1 MSIPDPRLLLP
12 AWALAFVLF
21 ATFLVSGV
29 QAQPQIENAFPQL
42 SFSGVIDIQAPPDGT
57 NRLFVVE
64 RAGRIL
70 AFENS
75 ADATEQTTFLDIRS
89 RVDTE
94 GEGGLLGM
102 AFHPDYAQNG
112 HVFVY
117 YTVDSSPLR
126 SVIARFTVSSDPDV
140 ASVASE
146 QIVLEVE
153 QPRSNHNAGQ
163 LQFGPDG
170 YLYVGFG
177 DGGGGGDPGENGQA
191 PTNLLGS
198 MLRLDVDLDGSGRP
212 PDCGTGAYE
221 VPADNPFIGDGNA
234 CDETYAYGL
243 RNPFRYSFGPEGRL
257 WVADVGQGSWEE
269 IDWLEAGKNYGW
281 NTMEGAHCYD
291 PSSDCNQTGLELP
304 VFEYGRGDGRSIT
317 GGYVSTGSCA
327 DLNGRYVYGD
337 FTNGRIWALDYDDA
351 GALGNE
357 LIYDSGL
364 SLTTFGQGPNGELYF
379 AGLYDSAVHRFICN
393 TLPVELTEFRGQVS
407 GRSVR
412 LRWTTASESNNAG
425 FVVQRQVGERFER
438 LGFVDGAGTVQEP
451 QTYTFTMDDL
461 PPGTHRFRLKQ
472 IDRDGGSSYSPMV
485 EVAVSVESAFDI
497 TAPHP
502 NPFATQATFSLAV
515 QEAQPVHVVL
525 YDVMGRRV
533 RTVFEDSVTPGAPA
547 TITVDAGGLASGRYL
562 LRIEGRSFA
571 VTRDLSLVR

>member
-12 AWALAFVLF
+12 AWALTFVLF

-57 NRLFVVE
+57 NRLFVAE

-89 RVDTE
+89 HVDTE

-177 DGGGGGDPGENGQA
+177 DGGGGGDPGENGQDL
-191 PTNLLGS
+191 TNLLGA
-198 MLRLDVDLDGSGRP
+198 MLRLDVDLDGSGGE

-221 VPADNPFIGDGNA
+221 VPADNPFVGATSA
-234 CDETYAYGL
+234 CDEIYAYGF
-243 RNPFRYSFGPEGRL
+243 RNPYRYSFGPEGRL
-257 WVADVGQGSWEE
+257 WVADVGQNSWEE
-269 IDWLEAGKNYGW
+269 INWVEAGKNYGW
-281 NTMEGAHCYD
+281 DVMEGAHCHE
-291 PSSDCNQTGLELP
+291 PSSGCDQAGLELP
-304 VFEYGRGDGRSIT
+304 VFEYGHDEGRSIT
-317 GGYVSTGSCA
+317 GGYVYTGSCSA
-327 DLNGRYVYGD
+327 LSGRYVYGD
-337 FTNGRIWALDYDDA
+337 FVNGRIWALDYDET
-351 GALGNE
+351 GASGSD

-364 SLTTFGQGPNGELYF
+364 SLTTFGKGPNNELYS
-379 AGLYDSAVHRFICN
+379 AGLYDGAIHRFVCS
-393 TLPVELTEFRGQVS
+393 TLPVELTTFDGRVS
-407 GRSVR
+407 EQTVR
-412 LRWTTASESNNAG
+412 LTWATASETSNSG
-425 FVVQRQVGERFER
+425 FEVQHQVNSEFRS
-438 LGFVDGAGTVQEP
+438 LGFVEGAGTTQ
-451 QTYTFTMDDL
+451 QSQSYAFTVDDL
-461 PPGTHRFRLKQ
+461 EPGPHRFRLEQ
-472 IDRDGGSSYSPMV
+472 VDLDGSVSHSPVV
-485 EVAVSVESAFDI
+485 EVSVPLGRAFEV
-497 TAPHP
+497 TALHP
-502 NPFATQATFSLAV
+502 NPASTQAQFTV
-515 QEAQPVHVVL
+515 RVREAQPVTATL
-525 YDVMGRRV
+525 YDAVGRRV
-533 RTVFEDSVTPGAPA
+533 KTLYEGRVHPGQPEQ
-547 TITVDAGGLASGRYL
+547 ITVGGSTLPSGRYL
-562 LRIEGRSFA
+562 IRVEGPSFA